1 MKIRKRLTIKEA
13 NFLGIKPKLNEKGR
27 STARYYIEKDEW
39 EEIFQKR
46 IKPNKRKFVE
56 TQKKF
61 DKAGGV
67 LSSIQKLQSK
77 PIDIPEN
84 FEVIKISTS
93 KTTGQQW
100 IQYAP
105 IKEDK
110 LENEYDLKAIRLILN
125 KEIKKKY
132 NYTYTPSSLKVEGV
146 LKWSDLHFGAHIRN
160 LIKTPNYDSN
170 ILLDGL
176 LESVEDLNSLGF
188 EKTHIHINGDLI
200 ESFTGLSHINSWMSL
215 DKNQI
220 GANSIILCCE
230 LLEKALNKIKNLASI
245 KIVAGN
251 HDRITSN
258 NKEDVKGGA
267 AELIAWGLT
276 LKGFDVEFNPM
287 IITHK
292 VNGINHINLHGHL
305 GLSKRSSSD
314 IILDY
319 GIQGCYNLICE
330 AHLHS
335 HLERLSIKQRSAF
348 KMVSDDSIN
357 YRRMHLQ
364 SFFTGN
370 YYSES
375 LGYTTNAGYSIFWDN
390 GKGKPKY
397 LNATR

>member
-1 MKIRKRLTIKEA
+1 MKVRKRLKIKEA
-13 NFLGIKPKLNEKGR
+13 NLIGIKPKPNEKGGL
-27 STARYYIEKDEW
+27 TPRYYIEEEDW
-39 EEIFQKR
+39 ELILQKR
-46 IKPNKRKFVE
+46 IRPNKRKFVE

-61 DKAGGV
+61 DKAGSV

-77 PIDIPEN
+77 PIDVPEN

-110 LENEYDLKAIRLILN
+110 FENEYDLKAIRLILN

-132 NYTYTPSSLKVEGV
+132 NYTYTPSALKVEGV

-220 GANSIILCCE
+220 GAKSIILCCE

-330 AHLHS
+330 GHLHS
-335 HLERLSIKQRSAF
+335 YIETLSIKQRSAF

-390 GKGKPKY
+390 GKGKPKH

>member
-1 MKIRKRLTIKEA
+1 M
-13 NFLGIKPKLNEKGR
+13 
-27 STARYYIEKDEW
+27 
-39 EEIFQKR
+39 
-46 IKPNKRKFVE
+46 
-56 TQKKF
+56 
-61 DKAGGV
+61 
-67 LSSIQKLQSK
+67 
-77 PIDIPEN
+77 
-84 FEVIKISTS
+84 
-93 KTTGQQW
+93 
-100 IQYAP
+100 
-105 IKEDK
+105 
-110 LENEYDLKAIRLILN
+110 
-125 KEIKKKY
+125 
-132 NYTYTPSSLKVEGV
+132 
-146 LKWSDLHFGAHIRN
+146 
-160 LIKTPNYDSN
+160 
-170 ILLDGL
+170 
-176 LESVEDLNSLGF
+176 NSLGF

-220 GANSIILCCE
+220 GAKSIILCCE
-230 LLEKALNKIKNLASI
+230 LLEKVLNKIKNLASI

-330 AHLHS
+330 GHMHS
-335 HLERLSIKQRSAF
+335 YIETLSIKQRSAF
-348 KMVSDDSIN
+348 KMVSDYSIN

-390 GKGKPKY
+390 GKGKPKH